1 MPTPK
6 TYAKQILQLIMDN
19 KLKEA
24 ISALQGLLKCSST
37 FTSLIMQS
45 ARYNEVMKSIKDGT
59 INLEDAKV
67 EKNRITY
74 ALIDMTRE
82 LETQLDSNAALQQEV
97 EAHLDSGG
105 ATHIHNEM
113 HVTGNHNISIQGVE
127 GSNISIGSPS
137 KKEED
142 EA

>member
-24 ISALQGLLKCSST
+24 ISALQGLLKGSST

-142 EA
+142 ET